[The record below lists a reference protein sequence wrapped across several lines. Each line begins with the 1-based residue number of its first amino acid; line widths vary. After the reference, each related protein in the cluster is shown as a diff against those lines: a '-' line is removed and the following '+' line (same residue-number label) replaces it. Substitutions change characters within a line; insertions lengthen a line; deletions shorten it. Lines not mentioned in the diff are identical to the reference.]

1 MLQNV
6 KLTHYLSTILT
17 ILSVGLGGEV
27 AAGKAGSL
35 PVSPAVLGTMIMALY
50 AVNYVLGLL
59 SPSIIPTTN
68 LRAARSAKLVDSV
81 AIIQTVTSLLVLVV
95 IGGMLLSACIKPPTP
110 AQQAQDAEAL
120 TVCIAQYF
128 GLPVVAVAAACTGN
142 EITVAEDAIAD
153 FEYGIEKATG
163 SLPDA
168 GMAITATVK
177 LPAIYSTDVE
187 IQAHLEKLWAG
198 VVLPPD
204 AGH

>member
-6 KLTHYLSTILT
+6 KLTHYVSTFLT
-17 ILSVGLGGEV
+17 LLSVGLGGEV
-27 AAGKAGSL
+27 AAGKAGTL
-35 PVSPAVLGTMIMALY
+35 PVSATVLGTMIMALY

-59 SPSIIPTTN
+59 SPSVIPTTN

-81 AIIQTVTSLLVLVV
+81 AITQTITSLFALVV

-128 GLPVVAVAAACTGN
+128 GLPVVAVAAACTSN

-163 SLPDA
+163 TLPDA
-168 GMAITATVK
+168 GMAFIPTVK

-187 IQAHLEKLWAG
+187 IQAHLEKLRAG

>member
-6 KLTHYLSTILT
+6 KLTHYTSTFLTLLSI
-17 ILSVGLGGEV
+17 GLGGEV
-27 AAGKAGSL
+27 AAGKAGTL
-35 PVSPAVLGTMIMALY
+35 PVSATVLGTMIMALY

-59 SPSIIPTTN
+59 SPSVIPTTN

-81 AIIQTVTSLLVLVV
+81 AITQTITSLFALVV

-168 GMAITATVK
+168 GMATTATVK

-187 IQAHLEKLWAG
+187 IQTHLEKLWAG
-198 VVLPPD
+198 VVLLPD